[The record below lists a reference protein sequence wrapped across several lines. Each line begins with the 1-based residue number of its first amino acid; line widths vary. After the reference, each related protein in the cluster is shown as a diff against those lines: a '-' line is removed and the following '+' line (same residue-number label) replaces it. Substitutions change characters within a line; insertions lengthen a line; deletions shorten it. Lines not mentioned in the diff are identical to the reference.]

1 MAEPS
6 WTPDAR
12 TPVVFAALSGDY
24 NPVHMDAEHARGAGF
39 DDVIVH
45 GMCTLGAAARAA
57 QLAVEPGSRLRTIDV
72 RFANPVLPGE
82 TVGFGWSVKEKDGAH
97 KVSLT
102 TTLPGDRKV
111 MSPANFVFVAGAAP
125 VELPGDELTAP
136 DEGDVTGDSFEFSEE
151 QLAAYDGI
159 TAASERPEGEGV
171 PKMVSLLGMTG
182 ALEVAFKKVQP
193 PEREGTWVH
202 LRQSAEFFA
211 DVAAGET
218 YRCRI
223 QTARNKIRESKMGVM
238 ITIPFVVER
247 DGDGGL
253 VATGSCGLLYAF
265 AEAM

>member
-1 MAEPS
+1 MAQPS
-6 WTPDAR
+6 WTPDSQ

-57 QLAVEPGSRLRTIDV
+57 QLAVPAGSVLRAIDV

-82 TVGFGWSVKEKDGAH
+82 TVGFDWSVKEKEGST
-97 KVSLT
+97 KVSLVT
-102 TTLPGDRKV
+102 VLPGARKV
-111 MSPANFVFVAGAAP
+111 MSPANFTFAGSDVPA
-125 VELPGDELTAP
+125 TAP
-136 DEGDVTGDSFEFSEE
+136 DTADTAPAEGDVAGEPFSFTED
-151 QLAAYDGI
+151 QLSAYDGI
-159 TAASERPEGEGV
+159 TSASERPEKEGV

-182 ALEVAFKKVQP
+182 ALEVAFRKVQP

-202 LRQSAEFFA
+202 LRQAAKFFA
-211 DVAAGET
+211 EVAAGET

-223 QTARNKIRESKMGVM
+223 QTDRNKIRESKMGVM

-247 DGDGGL
+247 DGDAGL

-265 AEAM
+265 AEAK